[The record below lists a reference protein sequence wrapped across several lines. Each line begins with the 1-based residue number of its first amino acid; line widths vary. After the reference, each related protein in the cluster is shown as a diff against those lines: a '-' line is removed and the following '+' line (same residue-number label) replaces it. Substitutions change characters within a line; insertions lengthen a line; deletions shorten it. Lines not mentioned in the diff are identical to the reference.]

1 MKRIMEMKSALSIKD
16 GIIKAIIGDKE
27 LTLTIEEFHQ
37 LSQLVARASESNIGA
52 AYIDMAGL
60 THILNKKEE

>member
-1 MKRIMEMKSALSIKD
+1 MEIKSAVSVKD
-16 GIIKAIIGDKE
+16 GIIKAIIGDRE

-37 LSQLVARASESNIGA
+37 LSQLVERASESNIGV

>member
-1 MKRIMEMKSALSIKD
+1 MEIKSAVSVKD
-16 GIIKAIIGDKE
+16 GIIKAIIGDRE

-37 LSQLVARASESNIGA
+37 LSQLVEKASESNIGV

-60 THILNKKEE
+60 THKLYK